1 MLRIKKLDIFVLKSF
16 LLLFAG
22 TFFICLFIFMM
33 QFLWRYVDEL
43 VGKGLEINV
52 LAQFFFYSGLT
63 LIPLSLPLAILLA
76 ALMTFGNF
84 GERYELLSMKAAG
97 IPLLRIIRPV
107 VLFCVFLGGMSF
119 FFQNIIG
126 PRAQKQL
133 WTLLVSM
140 KQKSPE
146 VDIPEGVF
154 YSDIDGYNIYVKHK
168 DRKTGLLKDILIY
181 NFSDGFEN
189 AHIIWAAE
197 GKLELT
203 ADKQHLFLHLYNGE
217 QFENLKSQS
226 VISRNVPYR
235 RETFKE
241 KHTLIQ
247 FSSEFNMV
255 DGSFLDRRSDIK
267 NMHEISVAIDS
278 LTTHADS
285 VGRSMYSDIMSTTYR
300 GAVLTPADSVKIKT
314 ENIAVINTDSI
325 YNSMTSQEK
334 LKVLHTLIQFSSEFN
349 MVDGSFLDRRSD
361 IKNMHEISV
370 AIDSLTTHADSV
382 GRSMYSD
389 IMSTTYRGA
398 VLTPADSV
406 KIKTENIAVIN
417 TDSIYNS
424 MTSQEKLKVLTTTEN
439 RVKSLSTDWD
449 MKSFLTKDTDNSIRS
464 HRSDWHKKITLSL
477 ACIIFFFI
485 GAPLGAIIRKGG
497 LGMPVV
503 ISVLIF
509 VIYYIIDSG
518 ATRVAKS
525 GEMNIVLGTW
535 MSTIVLAPLG
545 AFFTYKSNKDS
556 VVFNLDVYAAF
567 FRKLLGIRQ
576 SRHMFKKEVIIHTP
590 EYAKDIEILD
600 EISKDCQTYLETH
613 RLKGMPNYIQ
623 IFTNNKHD
631 DAIAEISKKM
641 EALIEELSNTKDAV
655 LLNLMN
661 NYPFLS
667 VKAHKSLFDN
677 RWLNLLFGIIVP
689 AGLLLYLNIWR
700 YRLRLEKDLRVII
713 KTNQSII
720 EQIEKQQLYL
730 QK

>member
-16 LLLFAG
+16 LLLFSG

-97 IPLLRIIRPV
+97 IPLLRIMRPV
-107 VLFCVFLGGMSF
+107 VLFCMFLGGMSF
-119 FFQNIIG
+119 FFQNEIG

-168 DRKTGLLKDILIY
+168 DRETGMLKDVLIY

-189 AHIIWAAE
+189 AHIIWAEE

-235 RETFKE
+235 RESFKE

-247 FSSEFNMV
+247 FDSDFNMV
-255 DGSFLDRRSDIK
+255 DGSFLDQRSDIK
-267 NMHEISVAIDS
+267 NMHEISQAIDS
-278 LTTHADS
+278 LEMHADS
-285 VGRSMYSDIMSTTYR
+285 VGRAYFKDVIHTTYQT
-300 GAVLTPADSVKIKT
+300 AQLSKADSIKLK
-314 ENIAVINTDSI
+314 ELNVAYINTDSI

-334 LKVLHTLIQFSSEFN
+334 SQTLS
-349 MVDGSFLDRRSD
+349 
-361 IKNMHEISV
+361 
-370 AIDSLTTHADSV
+370 
-382 GRSMYSD
+382 
-389 IMSTTYRGA
+389 
-398 VLTPADSV
+398 
-406 KIKTENIAVIN
+406 KTENRMA
-417 TDSIYNS
+417 
-424 MTSQEKLKVLTTTEN
+424 
-439 RVKSLSTDWD
+439 SLASDWD
-449 MKSFLTKDTDNSIRS
+449 MKSFMSKSTDGNIRS

-509 VIYYIIDSG
+509 VVYYIIDSG
-518 ATRVAKS
+518 ATRIGKS
-525 GEMNIVLGTW
+525 GEMNVALGTW
-535 MSTIVLAPLG
+535 MSTLVLAPVG

-556 VVFNLDVYAAF
+556 VVFNIDTYAAF
-567 FRKLLGIRQ
+567 FRKVFGIRL
-576 SRHMFKKEVIIHTP
+576 SRHLFKKEVIIHTP
-590 EYAKDIEILD
+590 EYRKDVEAL
-600 EISKDCQTYLETH
+600 EHISALCEDYMRMH
-613 RLKGMPNYIQ
+613 RLKGLPNYIKL
-623 IFTNNKHD
+623 FMNNKPD
-631 DAIAEISKKM
+631 DAIADISRQM
-641 EALIEELSNTKDAV
+641 EAVIEELSNSKDPI
-655 LLNLMN
+655 LLNAMN
-661 NYPFLS
+661 NYPFLA
-667 VKAHKSLFDN
+667 VKAHKSPFGN
-677 RWLNLLFGIIVP
+677 RWLNWALGIVVP
-689 AGLLLYLNIWR
+689 AGLLVYLHIWR
-700 YRLRLEKDLRVII
+700 FRLRLEKDLKNIIRTNGQVIQQI
-713 KTNQSII
+713 KDQHYYS
-720 EQIEKQQLYL
+720 
-730 QK
+730 

>member
-300 GAVLTPADSVKIKT
+300 GAVLTPADSVKMKT

-325 YNSMTSQEK
+325 YNSMTSQ
-334 LKVLHTLIQFSSEFN
+334 
-349 MVDGSFLDRRSD
+349 
-361 IKNMHEISV
+361 
-370 AIDSLTTHADSV
+370 
-382 GRSMYSD
+382 
-389 IMSTTYRGA
+389 
-398 VLTPADSV
+398 
-406 KIKTENIAVIN
+406 
-417 TDSIYNS
+417 
-424 MTSQEKLKVLTTTEN
+424 LKVLTTTEN

-485 GAPLGAIIRKGG
+485 GAPLGAIIRKEETRRYVVPSAPGKRHSGDTKVTDLLYKCYGQAILDDDREEDFEEILKVIKDRYDSIING
-497 LGMPVV
+497 LELT
-503 ISVLIF
+503 ISLDDEF
-509 VIYYIIDSG
+509 
-518 ATRVAKS
+518 K
-525 GEMNIVLGTW
+525 
-535 MSTIVLAPLG
+535 TIQENFSKKIG
-545 AFFTYKSNKDS
+545 RD
-556 VVFNLDVYAAF
+556 YAAS
-567 FRKLLGIRQ
+567 RGEYLNGIIMAVYLGYEFIDAA
-576 SRHMFKKEVIIHTP
+576 EVIFF
-590 EYAKDIEILD
+590 D
-600 EISKDCQTYLETH
+600 EE
-613 RLKGMPNYIQ
+613 GE
-623 IFTNNKHD
+623 F
-631 DAIAEISKKM
+631 DAE
-641 EALIEELSNTKDAV
+641 
-655 LLNLMN
+655 
-661 NYPFLS
+661 
-667 VKAHKSLFDN
+667 
-677 RWLNLLFGIIVP
+677 
-689 AGLLLYLNIWR
+689 
-700 YRLRLEKDLRVII
+700 
-713 KTNQSII
+713 KTNEVLSERLAHTERAVIPGF
-720 EQIEKQQLYL
+720 
-730 QK
+730 

>member
-1 MLRIKKLDIFVLKSF
+1 M
-16 LLLFAG
+16 LFAG

-97 IPLLRIIRPV
+97 IPLLRIMRPV

-119 FFQNIIG
+119 FFQNVIG

-154 YSDIDGYNIYVKHK
+154 YSDIDGYNIYVKQK
-168 DRKTGLLKDILIY
+168 DRKTGMLKDVLIY

-241 KHTLIQ
+241 KHTLIK

-278 LTTHADS
+278 LTVHADS
-285 VGRSMYSDIMSTTYR
+285 VGRSMYTDIMSTTYR
-300 GAVLTPADSVKIKT
+300 SPVLTPADSTKMK
-314 ENIAVINTDSI
+314 E
-325 YNSMTSQEK
+325 E
-334 LKVLHTLIQFSSEFN
+334 
-349 MVDGSFLDRRSD
+349 R
-361 IKNMHEISV
+361 V
-370 AIDSLTTHADSV
+370 AF
-382 GRSMYSD
+382 
-389 IMSTTYRGA
+389 
-398 VLTPADSV
+398 
-406 KIKTENIAVIN
+406 IN

-424 MTSQEKLKVLTTTEN
+424 MTSQEKLKVLTTTGN
-439 RVKSLSTDWD
+439 RISSLASDWD
-449 MKSFLTKDTDNSIRS
+449 MKSFLTKDTDNNIRS

-556 VVFNLDVYAAF
+556 VVFNIDVYAAF
-567 FRKLLGIRQ
+567 FRKLFGIRQ
-576 SRHMFKKEVIIHTP
+576 SRHLFKKEVIIHTP
-590 EYAKDIEILD
+590 EYQKDMDILE
-600 EISKDCQTYLETH
+600 EISRDCTVYLENH

-631 DAIAEISKKM
+631 DAIAEINKKM
-641 EALIEELSNTKDAV
+641 ETVIEELSNTKDAV
-655 LLNLMN
+655 LLNLLN

-677 RWLNLLFGIIVP
+677 RWLNLLFGIVIP

-700 YRLRLEKDLRVII
+700 YRIRLDKDLRTII
-713 KTNQSII
+713 KNNQSII
-720 EQIEKQQLYL
+720 EQIRNQQLYL
-730 QK
+730 Q